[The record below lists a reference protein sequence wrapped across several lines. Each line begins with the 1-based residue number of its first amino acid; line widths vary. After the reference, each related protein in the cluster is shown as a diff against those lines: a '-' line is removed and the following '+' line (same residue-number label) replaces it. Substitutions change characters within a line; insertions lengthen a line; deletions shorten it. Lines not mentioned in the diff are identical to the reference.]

1 MPPIFFGPPKSS
13 RVLAWQRVLG
23 ESSFPQASLE
33 SKEDWPGGLLKD
45 RSGAQA
51 LVPFLKRVHSSPFL
65 ASFVFKQGEGVELSF
80 PERKVRGWGLPKQG
94 KGGLQATRRRLPYKG
109 PGPFQASFAKGR
121 SLRRVSPGSLQVAS
135 GLLS

>member
-1 MPPIFFGPPKSS
+1 MKGPPKPS

-33 SKEDWPGGLLKD
+33 SKEDWPGGLLRD

-80 PERKVRGWGLPKQG
+80 PERKVRGWGLPKQE
-94 KGGLQATRRRLPYKG
+94 KGGLRVGCKAEAPPPRKALDPSKLPLPKEG
-109 PGPFQASFAKGR
+109 P
-121 SLRRVSPGSLQVAS
+121 
-135 GLLS
+135 

>member
-1 MPPIFFGPPKSS
+1 MPTIFLGPPQSS

-51 LVPFLKRVHSSPFL
+51 LVPFLKRVPSSPFL
-65 ASFVFKQGEGVELSF
+65 ASLDFKQGERVELSF

-94 KGGLQATRRRLPYKG
+94 KGGLRVGYKAETPPPRKALDPSKLPLPKEG
-109 PGPFQASFAKGR
+109 P
-121 SLRRVSPGSLQVAS
+121 
-135 GLLS
+135 